1 MAGWFN
7 FVFLGAVTVFF
18 LAFAP
23 ELVRFFGDNP
33 EVDMI
38 AQRGLRIMVLS
49 FPFYA
54 FGLVV
59 LQAFNGAGDTWTPT
73 WLNFIVF
80 WLIEI
85 PVAWLLSVR
94 LGLGPDGVFWA
105 ICTAFATLPVAA
117 TLVWRRGKWREVK
130 V

>member
-1 MAGWFN
+1 GLANAAATMVGQALGAGDPDRASESVRVAGWFN

-85 PVAWLLSVR
+85 PV
-94 LGLGPDGVFWA
+94 
-105 ICTAFATLPVAA
+105 
-117 TLVWRRGKWREVK
+117 
-130 V
+130 